1 MYERWSK
8 NNLINEI
15 LRLNRLIDVLEDPEL
30 QHRERAVAAPA
41 RKDAEKY
48 HPEDLVP
55 RDVGGGFT
63 VLLPPNY
70 KE

>member
-30 QHRERAVAAPA
+30 QHRERVVATPVCKAV
-41 RKDAEKY
+41 EKY
-48 HPEDLVP
+48 RPEDLVP

-63 VLLPPNY
+63 VLVPPNY
-70 KE
+70 EE